1 MPPAKQ
7 SKLNMF
13 HCGLN
18 DKLIESNY
26 SHLANKMFKNLA
38 LPPGLIV
45 NKPMIQNVSICK
57 SKDSCTECIDDKQ
70 MNQLYELSEVKSES
84 KDNKV
89 CEVKPIKPTRKNNY
103 KKNKKRKK
111 SRKK

>member
-84 KDNKV
+84 KR
-89 CEVKPIKPTRKNNY
+89 TRKRKLDSKKKS
-103 KKNKKRKK
+103 KKNRK